1 MAAKGV
7 ISARGERVDFDLLKI
22 KEQIASAPKATVVRA
37 REDFIDQKFKR
48 RSKKQVSA
56 IPEPS
61 EFDVAEVED
70 PLPITAPISIPVEQQ
85 PIFVPPVQE
94 YTAETVV
101 VDVIPDTVESLDDIK
116 PPTIVDYKSIL
127 VPDVVVDV
135 ASEVKEEPVVV
146 SKQKTRSIK

>member
-70 PLPITAPISIPVEQQ
+70 PLPITSPISIPVEP
-85 PIFVPPVQE
+85 PIFAPPVQE

-101 VDVIPDTVESLDDIK
+101 VDVIPDTVESLDNIR

>member
-48 RSKKQVSA
+48 RSKKQVSV
-56 IPEPS
+56 ISEPT

-70 PLPITAPISIPVEQQ
+70 PLPITAPISIPVEP
-85 PIFVPPVQE
+85 PIFAPPVQE
-94 YTAETVV
+94 STAETVV
-101 VDVIPDTVESLDDIK
+101 VDVIPDTVEYLDNIK

-127 VPDVVVDV
+127 VPDVVADV